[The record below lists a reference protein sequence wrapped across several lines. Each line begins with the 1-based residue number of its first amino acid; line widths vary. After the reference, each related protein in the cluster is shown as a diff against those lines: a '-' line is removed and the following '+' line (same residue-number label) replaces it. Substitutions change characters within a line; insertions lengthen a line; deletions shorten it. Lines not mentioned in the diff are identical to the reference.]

1 MHKHTVGRSRWTI
14 TRGGQAA
21 NRANVSVDNS
31 ARIRRYAP
39 PVLATGAG
47 LACAHMRMF

>member
-31 ARIRRYAP
+31 KRADPPIRPA
-39 PVLATGAG
+39 GFGDAG
-47 LACAHMRMF
+47 LARVHI